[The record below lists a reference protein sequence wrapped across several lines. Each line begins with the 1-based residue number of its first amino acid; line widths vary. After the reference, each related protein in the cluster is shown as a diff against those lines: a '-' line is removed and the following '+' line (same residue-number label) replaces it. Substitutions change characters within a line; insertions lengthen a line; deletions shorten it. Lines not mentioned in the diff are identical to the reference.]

1 LTASAFSGSVGG
13 MPGGGWARSWMAL
26 VVLATHVWLTPFA
39 FANPPDS
46 LATGGAFDGGDLDDI
61 VLVVMAMHGLVDT
74 QPVFD
79 GVPVEAASL
88 TQAVEPAPPPSVPA
102 RALEIRAPPA

>member
-1 LTASAFSGSVGG
+1 MLGEGR
-13 MPGGGWARSWMAL
+13 ARSCVAL
-26 VVLATHVWLTPFA
+26 IVLATLMSLAPFA

-46 LATGGAFDGGDLDDI
+46 LAMGGVFDGGDFDDI

-79 GVPVEAASL
+79 GVAVDAVSL
-88 TQAVEPAPPPSVPA
+88 AQAVEPAPPPSVPA
-102 RALEIRAPPA
+102 RALGIRAPPA

>member
-1 LTASAFSGSVGG
+1 MLGEGR
-13 MPGGGWARSWMAL
+13 ARSWVAL
-26 VVLATHVWLTPFA
+26 IVLATHAWLAPFA

-46 LATGGAFDGGDLDDI
+46 LATGGVFDGGDFDDI

-74 QPVFD
+74 QPVFN
-79 GVPVEAASL
+79 GAPVGAVFR
-88 TQAVEPAPPPSVPA
+88 TQAVEPAPPPTVPA